1 MTMPDERTRALLW
14 AGGFLIELA
23 RDDSLPLSIRRRA
36 VVIAR
41 HFPTIEDIS
50 AMAQSQQPFELRMRM
65 ASPDE
70 IPSWAENCRHGPLKH
85 STRLAWPRDFDSQ
98 PTPQREP
105 SMSNSELR
113 VLVDA
118 YERAETVAETS
129 SLAVWR
135 ALEKAEPD
143 LATEILQLFSTV
155 EKAADWVTKS
165 HSGLDASPA
174 RLISQG
180 RADLVVEVVRK
191 AAHGFVG

>member
-50 AMAQSQQPFELRMRM
+50 AMAQSRQPSGMSMSM

-70 IPSWAENCRHGPLKH
+70 TSSWAEDCRHGPLRH
-85 STRLAWPRDFDSQ
+85 STHLAWPRDLDSQ
-98 PTPQREP
+98 PTPQSEP
-105 SMSNSELR
+105 PMSNSKLR
-113 VLVDA
+113 ELVDA
-118 YERAETVAETS
+118 HERAETAAQTS

-135 ALEKAEPD
+135 AVVEAEPD
-143 LATEILQLFSTV
+143 LAAEILQLFSTV
-155 EKAADWVTKS
+155 EKAADWATKS
-165 HSGLDASPA
+165 HRGLDASPA
-174 RLISQG
+174 RLIAQG
-180 RADLVVEVVRK
+180 RADAVAEIVRK
-191 AAHGFVG
+191 AAHGFVF